1 MADYDEGMKQIGLLR
16 QTIEQLQVFVDVAAP
31 MSPALFSIL
40 FPDTSHDPVVVAEDL
55 IDNYEKK
62 LLELEKLKL
71 QQYNEQNRPT

>member
-1 MADYDEGMKQIGLLR
+1 
-16 QTIEQLQVFVDVAAP
+16 
-31 MSPALFSIL
+31 MSPALFSVL

-62 LLELEKLKL
+62 LLELEKMKL